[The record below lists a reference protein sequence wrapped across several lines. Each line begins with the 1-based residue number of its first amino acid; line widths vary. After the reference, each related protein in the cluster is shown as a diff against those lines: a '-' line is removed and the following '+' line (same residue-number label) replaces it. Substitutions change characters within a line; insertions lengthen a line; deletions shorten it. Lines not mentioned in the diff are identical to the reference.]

1 LRKYSN
7 KIISIALVL
16 IMLLTLSA
24 CGSYARYQYNL
35 VGAFQ
40 TESQVVFWEK
50 RVLHADVF
58 YNNTIER
65 LNEELTSLDNK
76 FNVQDRGDG
85 IVTDLMKVNNNAG
98 IAAVVVD
105 KEVIDVIKLA
115 MEVGSETIVDGVALY
130 DVTIAPIWQLWD
142 FPGKTYSPIVPYDP
156 PTAEQIENL
165 LDLVDYRQIEINE
178 EESTVFLKKEGMGID
193 LGSIVKGYAADKLKN
208 ILVEKGIKKGFVDI
222 GRNILL
228 IGSGLDVNNND
239 APFSIRVATP
249 YVSTIDPNYEE
260 LRSFCEIDLVDVTV
274 VTSGTYEKY
283 FVDYD
288 DNEYHHIIDPRTGY
302 PFTNKVVSISV
313 VTKDSIKGDAYS
325 TALFSLGLEKGME
338 LVNSKEYL
346 DAIWVIKNDDNYEVY
361 ISKGLE
367 DKFKLI
373 DSVKELNFV
382 FKGVYK
388 WEL

>member
-1 LRKYSN
+1 MRKYSN

-388 WEL
+388 